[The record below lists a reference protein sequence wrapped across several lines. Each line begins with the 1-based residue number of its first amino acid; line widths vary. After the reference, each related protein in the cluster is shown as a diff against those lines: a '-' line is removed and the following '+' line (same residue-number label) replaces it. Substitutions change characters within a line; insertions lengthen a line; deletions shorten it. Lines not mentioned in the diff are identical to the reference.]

1 VPSYDLQ
8 IHTTAKGELAD
19 LPSSKRDRLADTL
32 QAVAREREPTSHE
45 AVRALQGQPDTFRVR
60 VGSVRAVCR
69 LVKPSLRVLL
79 VGDRKNV
86 YDGIDE
92 TIAERTLRA

>member
-1 VPSYDLQ
+1 MPRYEID
-8 IHTTAKGELAD
+8 IHRSARRELNGLD
-19 LPSSKRDRLADTL
+19 DDDRERLTDVL
-32 QAVAREREPTSHE
+32 LSVAETREPTSHE

-92 TIAERTLRA
+92 TIEQRALRA